1 MEKREEGPQWK
12 ERQGDVGRY
21 VEPKGKPAV
30 VLMLRYLAIVMKEKK
45 ELKEENIDGE
55 KNQERIS
62 GGSTSI
68 IYHRLRAF
76 ECSGVSSS
84 ATGVLMVPSHR
95 HAPSSSPVDL
105 RRV

>member
-1 MEKREEGPQWK
+1 MEGASGGRWKVRRAKGKASGGFDASVSCDRDEGEEGI
-12 ERQGDVGRY
+12 EGREHK
-21 VEPKGKPAV
+21 V
-30 VLMLRYLAIVMKEKK
+30 
-45 ELKEENIDGE
+45 DGE

-76 ECSGVSSS
+76 ECNGVSSS